1 MNPKSF
7 GKYLSELRAE
17 RNLTQLQL
25 GRLIGVSN
33 RVISKWETG
42 ISVPDADAILSLSEF
57 YGISADSLLK
67 EKKCDP
73 QLLHTAD
80 TPSPPP
86 APKDRAKGSEKRGKA
101 TLSRSLIPPP
111 SDDIT
116 GDYFCSWWMQESAA
130 EKYGLHG
137 KWATNARD
145 ALTSHFLFG
154 SDTEFHP
161 LPKEERRGLI
171 YVIDDG
177 WDVPFGTF
185 AFPGKTAMFGSL
197 EANAERFSDLGRT
210 PERRLYRICENIRT
224 LGYAATGLWIATER
238 YGEDPEETY
247 RFYAEHAILHA
258 SAGVRYRKVSR
269 GTRERDSAYREII
282 SRAVRENAPEIMVG
296 HSVPQPPLSAGQSD
310 AERQELAREISA
322 ELMFSDEFR
331 IYHLIPPFENVVAL
345 RQLDQI
351 FTLANLQK
359 EKNPGA
365 LISAGARPYI
375 AVALGCTLGM
385 MGASPEGGIAL
396 RFHRLSPPFPIGEA
410 TYLHSEDR
418 LTDRLYLENP
428 SVSWIPIRTPALYEE
443 SAPARMSRGCPLP
456 VVRAAGEP
464 PFVIASRHPKTGV
477 YAVGTFTRSVDPNPH
492 FIALADVEL
501 PVEVEGDGV
510 TVGVFGFYASLTL
523 VFPSAISANV
533 RVLIQ
538 DFLMDE
544 YEDMT
549 SKVSVS
555 ENKIRC
561 SGTDLRIYGRRSQAL
576 YNEREPACLLRILF
590 EKH

>member
-67 EKKCDP
+67 EKKKDAL
-73 QLLHTAD
+73 LLHRSEAEA
-80 TPSPPP
+80 S
-86 APKDRAKGSEKRGKA
+86 ALSQKAVVGHEKKKKGAHAAR
-101 TLSRSLIPPP
+101 TLLPPP

-116 GDYFCSWWMQESAA
+116 GDYFCSWWMQETAA

-154 SDTEFHP
+154 NDTEFHP

-210 PERRLYRICENIRT
+210 PERRLHRICENIRS

-247 RFYAEHAILHA
+247 RFYSEHAILHA
-258 SAGVRYRKVSR
+258 SAGVRYWKVSR
-269 GTRERDSAYREII
+269 GTRERDFAYREVI

-296 HSVPQPPLSAGQSD
+296 HSVPQPPLSAGQSE
-310 AERQELAREISA
+310 AERQELAREIAA
-322 ELMFSDEFR
+322 ELSFSDEFR
-331 IYHLIPPFENVVAL
+331 IYHLIPPFEDVVAL

-351 FTLANLQK
+351 FSLANLQK

-365 LISAGARPYI
+365 LISAGSRPYI
-375 AVALGCTLGM
+375 AAVLGCTLGM
-385 MGASPEGGIAL
+385 MGASPENVIAL
-396 RFHRLSPPFPIGEA
+396 RFHRLSPPFPIGDA
-410 TYLHSEDR
+410 AYLRSEEH

-428 SVSWIPIRTPALYEE
+428 PVSWLPIRTPGTYEE

-456 VVRAAGEP
+456 EVTATGES

-477 YAVGTFTRSVDPNPH
+477 YAVGTFARGIDPNPH
-492 FIALADVEL
+492 LLALVDVEL
-501 PVEVEGDGV
+501 SVEGDGV

-523 VFPSAISANV
+523 VFPRAIPSGI
-533 RVLIQ
+533 RVLVQ
-538 DFLMDE
+538 DFLLEE

-549 SKVSVS
+549 TKVIVS
-555 ENKIRC
+555 ENKIRI
-561 SGTDLRIYGRRSQAL
+561 SGTDLRVYGRKSQVL
-576 YNEREPACLLRILF
+576 YNERTPACLLRILF
-590 EKH
+590 EKN